1 MTHQGHQPS
10 FTIDEIARSLNGA
23 GIDAAAQGDGSRR
36 ITSLRTID
44 QSTKDSLTFVRSET
58 YLKAF
63 AGSAAAAA
71 LVPDELN
78 ASAPKGKSIIAVP
91 DADLALAVV
100 LDMFAPPADNAPP
113 GIHHTAVIDPDAD
126 VSLDAS
132 VGPGCVIGAGA
143 VISEGA
149 SLGPHCV
156 IGRDARIGKGTSL
169 RAHVTVLGRCSI
181 GASCILHPGV
191 VIGADGFGYRFDP
204 KQGHVKIPH
213 IGAVTIGD
221 RVEIGANTCID
232 RGKFGDTT
240 VGTGAKIDNLTQI
253 GHNCEI
259 GDLVVICGQVGLAG
273 SVTVG
278 AGSVLAG
285 QVGVGDNITIAPR
298 TRVGGQS
305 GVTADIGPGDV
316 FGTPA
321 TEGREG
327 KRNYAALRNLG
338 ELARRVKALEHEIG
352 LEPPHVKKQRHR
364 DKSGE

>member
-1 MTHQGHQPS
+1 LTPPGHKPS
-10 FTIDEIARSLNGA
+10 FTIDEITRRLTDA
-23 GIDAAAQGDGSRR
+23 GVDAAAQGGGSRT
-36 ITSLRTID
+36 IASLRTID
-44 QSTKDSLTFVRSET
+44 QSGPDSLTFVRTEA
-58 YLKAF
+58 YLRAF

-71 LVPDELN
+71 LVPAELE
-78 ASAPKGKSIIAVP
+78 APAPEGKSIIAVP

-100 LDMFAPPADNAPP
+100 LEMFAPPAEIAPP
-113 GIHHTAVIDPDAD
+113 GIHHTAIIDPNAD

-132 VGPGCVIGAGA
+132 IGPGCVIGAGA
-143 VISEGA
+143 VIGEGA
-149 SLGPHCV
+149 GLGPYCV
-156 IGRDARIGKGTSL
+156 IGRGARIGKETRL
-169 RAHVTVLGRCSI
+169 HAHVTVLDRCII
-181 GASCILHPGV
+181 GERCILHPGV

-221 RVEIGANTCID
+221 HVEIGANACID

-240 VGTGAKIDNLTQI
+240 IGPGAKIDNLAQI
-253 GHNCEI
+253 GHNCKV
-259 GDLVVICGQVGLAG
+259 GDLVIICGQTGLAG

-298 TRVGGQS
+298 TRVGAQS
-305 GVTADIGPGDV
+305 GVTADIGPGDA

-327 KRNYAALRNLG
+327 KLNYASLRNLG
-338 ELARRVKALEHEIG
+338 ELARRVKALEKAMGIK
-352 LEPPHVKKQRHR
+352 PPRVNKQRHR